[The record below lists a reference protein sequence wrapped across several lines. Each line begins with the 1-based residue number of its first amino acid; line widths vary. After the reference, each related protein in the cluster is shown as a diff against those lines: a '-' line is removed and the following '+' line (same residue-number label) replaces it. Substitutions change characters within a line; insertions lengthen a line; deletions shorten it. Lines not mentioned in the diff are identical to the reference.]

1 MRIQRIMISATL
13 VALPLSTAAAQYYP
27 QQWQPTAKRTTEQ
40 LNRDELAAF
49 SRATGIPRI
58 IGPRVPRQDGD
69 GVIHGDLGGVILPAP
84 RHFHCFRRL
93 ACRAPS
99 SVPPR

>member
-40 LNRDELAAF
+40 LNRDELA
-49 SRATGIPRI
+49 
-58 IGPRVPRQDGD
+58 
-69 GVIHGDLGGVILPAP
+69 
-84 RHFHCFRRL
+84 RL
-93 ACRAPS
+93 
-99 SVPPR
+99 